1 MIQEK
6 YLLWW
11 VESHRMLVLNRIAVF
26 FLRFY
31 LYVDIGLQCCFVRC
45 NSVFWRL
52 CYNSKFDLKHFSIS
66 LAHPAVFINCIY
78 QLNLRLEIWKLFMT
92 IHFLGLFFI
101 IFYCN
106 KHYDETQKW
115 KKNICHI
122 RRIYHGTVT
131 CPVVKYKKI

>member
-11 VESHRMLVLNRIAVF
+11 VKSHRMLVLYRIAFF

-52 CYNSKFDLKHFSIS
+52 CYHSKFDLKLFSIS
-66 LAHPAVFINCIY
+66 LAHHAVFINCIY

-106 KHYDETQKW
+106 NIMMKHRNG
-115 KKNICHI
+115 KKISVI
-122 RRIYHGTVT
+122 YERFYHGTVT